1 MQQSANESLTLEQ
14 VCQQFKYWRQSREKR
29 CPIPEKLWQAAESLY
44 PEHSIYNISKALRL
58 NYTDLKQR
66 LEPKQ
71 PAFIPPSIN
80 ASEFIEVKVNSAIR
94 PAECLVEMEDPI
106 GAKMRMHFKGDAGLD
121 LLELGRIF
129 LSRRS

>member
-1 MQQSANESLTLEQ
+1 MQPSANKFLTLDQ
-14 VCQQFKYWRQSREKR
+14 ICQQFEYWRQTRKKR

-44 PEHSIYNISKALRL
+44 PGYSLYHISKALRL
-58 NYTDLKQR
+58 NYSDLKKR
-66 LEPKQ
+66 LEPK
-71 PAFIPPSIN
+71 PSDFNPPSIN
-80 ASEFIEVKVNSAIR
+80 PAEFIEFKINSPIP
-94 PAECLVEMEDPI
+94 PAECLVEMEDPF